1 MKKITKRSD
10 FDAELK
16 AGDRLA
22 LFYSAYCPFCQ
33 SFLPAFEKLAKTAPG
48 GCVTV
53 CTDGLDE
60 LEDLF
65 AVDVV
70 PTALYFKGGKLAARL
85 DGALGRGLTED
96 GLREF
101 MKKCGCAK

>member
-1 MKKITKRSD
+1 MKKITNRSD
-10 FDAELK
+10 FDSELK

-22 LFYSAYCPFCQ
+22 LFYSAYCPFCI

-48 GCVTV
+48 GCVAV
-53 CTDGLDE
+53 CTDDLDE

-70 PTALYFKGGKLAARL
+70 PTALYFKAGKLAARL
-85 DGALGRGLTED
+85 DGVLGRGLTEA
-96 GLREF
+96 GLAEF
-101 MKKCGCAK
+101 MKTCGCAK

>member
-1 MKKITKRSD
+1 MKKITHRAD

-33 SFLPAFEKLAKTAPG
+33 AFLPTFEKLAKSARG
-48 GCVTV
+48 GCVEI
-53 CTDGLDE
+53 CTDGLSE

-65 AVDVV
+65 SVDVV
-70 PTALYFKGGKLAARL
+70 PTVLYFTGGRLSARL
-85 DGALGRGLTED
+85 DGVLGRGLTEA

-101 MKKCGCAK
+101 MKECGFSK